1 VGSGNVVETPEEG
14 TQASDGQDSLE
25 ARGTLTGE
33 RFPRSSRLHAAAE
46 FEQVHQRGRRRKLGF
61 LDVWWTDNQAGHPR
75 MGLIVPKFQS
85 SVVARNRLRRRLREL
100 WRREFAGTIPAWDVV
115 IRTRSE
121 AYRASF
127 AELRDDLVAWRT
139 RAV

>member
-1 VGSGNVVETPEEG
+1 MGPGNVVATAEEG
-14 TQASDGQDSLE
+14 TQAPDGKDSLE

-33 RFPRSSRLHAAAE
+33 RFPHSRRLHAAAE
-46 FEQVHQRGRRRKLGF
+46 FEWVHQHGRRRKLGL

-100 WRREFAGTIPAWDVV
+100 WRRELAGTIPAWDVV
-115 IRTRSE
+115 IRARNE
-121 AYRASF
+121 AYRAGFS
-127 AELRDDLVAWRT
+127 ELRDDLFAWRA
-139 RAV
+139 RAD